1 MEAVHVQLADEAR
14 ELRGAGVSGTDTRQG
29 TAEETDVVVL
39 EVGAEDGAAEL
50 AHIGYDEARAGRMW
64 ERAKKGERR
73 SGTDLVPSSVQV
85 MNCEDFGSLIILRA
99 YVMWGQQAQE

>member
-1 MEAVHVQLADEAR
+1 M
-14 ELRGAGVSGTDTRQG
+14 
-29 TAEETDVVVL
+29 L

-85 MNCEDFGSLIILRA
+85 MNCEDFGSLIILCA
-99 YVMWGQQAQE
+99 YVIQGQRANGMDR